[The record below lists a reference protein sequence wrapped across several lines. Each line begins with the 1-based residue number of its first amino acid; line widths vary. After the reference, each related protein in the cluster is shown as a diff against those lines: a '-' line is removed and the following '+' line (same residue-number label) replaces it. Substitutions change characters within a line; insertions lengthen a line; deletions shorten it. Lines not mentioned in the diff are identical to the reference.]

1 MLCCG
6 MLRVSETGV
15 PSLWHWPQSLGISK
29 VEVGEPGVDGPFSV
43 SVPSHVLQ
51 FGARLSPRA
60 VALPCRLAAYLVC
73 SSEWHEPQSTG
84 FSFSG
89 CGKVAFSRSAWQL
102 RHSSSAC
109 GEARKAAASKAG
121 GTPAS
126 RRPVRRPVSWQSK
139 QSFDPGIGLLSCA
152 ARVAASKPAPA
163 RSNALRGCI
172 LPPAGRGLRNQAGP
186 TFRFLAG
193 GSPETPTN
201 IQLTAGKDRRRYPI
215 RLKSILIPCG
225 VFRQV
230 VGNLPDGARL
240 RGGFGESRNEPNLGA
255 RLLIRL
261 RWEIGRALCRE

>member
-73 SSEWHEPQSTG
+73 SSGWHEPQSTG

-89 CGKVAFSRSAWQL
+89 CGKVTFSRSAWQL

-109 GEARKAAASKAG
+109 GEPRKAAASKAG

-126 RRPVRRPVSWQSK
+126 RRPVRRPVSWQSR
-139 QSFDPGIGLLSCA
+139 QAFDPGSGLFSCA
-152 ARVAASKPAPA
+152 ARVAARKPAPTRNKPLKGGLFA
-163 RSNALRGCI
+163 PTGRRFRKSSRSDISVLGGREALKHRPTSN
-172 LPPAGRGLRNQAGP
+172 LPPAKTGDATQYG
-186 TFRFLAG
+186 
-193 GSPETPTN
+193 
-201 IQLTAGKDRRRYPI
+201 
-215 RLKSILIPCG
+215 
-225 VFRQV
+225 
-230 VGNLPDGARL
+230 
-240 RGGFGESRNEPNLGA
+240 
-255 RLLIRL
+255 
-261 RWEIGRALCRE
+261 